1 MWGCWRVQTSGL
13 AEGRVVDA
21 GDPDPKRN
29 RVRVLRRAHGHL
41 VQDHALEVA
50 LLGLGQA

>member
-1 MWGCWRVQTSGL
+1 MRWLKMKQQLT
-13 AEGRVVDA
+13 
-21 GDPDPKRN
+21 N